1 MRAWG
6 GEIRGARRA
15 GIWDSLAFFRGFS
28 MSENV
33 AGLIAQSVEKAAQLL
48 RDEIAGLQEKIA
60 ALEAM
65 QATF

>member
-1 MRAWG
+1 
-6 GEIRGARRA
+6 
-15 GIWDSLAFFRGFS
+15 